1 MPLRARS
8 HVVTTTRAVVAVAI
22 VAGACAP
29 SVQADIAIDGA
40 GELLFVHGS
49 SGGRAVIEHFA
60 DDSRNGVRIRQIGIG
75 DPAIRLNPNEPLCQE
90 NPLFNDVVCNRI
102 AELLHIE
109 GGSFDDEFVIGGSNQ
124 GCAAASATP
133 VSATLGDGKDVLRPS
148 LNCVGDQSGVNRM
161 HPVFDVRGEDGSDT
175 LIGGR
180 LNDTLDGGQGADEIN
195 GQAGDDTLV
204 DRTGRDVVNGS
215 TGNDLFEAGIFTT
228 SGPGEGAAANGLF
241 PDVFDGGSGIDTV
254 RYGRF
259 GERLSVSLDGAAN
272 DGEAGEGDNVRNI
285 ENVIAAGGN
294 DTLVGSDAANQL
306 DGQFGNDD
314 ITGGN
319 GADTLLGGSGN
330 DFIVA
335 RDNGTRDVVRCGDG
349 FDDVVADLV
358 DNVEL
363 SFAVLL
369 PRTGGP
375 ACDRVERFAVDDGP
389 PAEVVNRSARIAA
402 DRSLRITLACP
413 RRARVTCR
421 GKVRL
426 VEAVRGGRTLASAR
440 YVARRG
446 RRSAPV
452 RLVLTAQEARRIR
465 ARGVVATVTRE
476 NGVSKKGPRSA
487 TSTLTIRARK

>member
-1 MPLRARS
+1 MLRS
-8 HVVTTTRAVVAVAI
+8 HVVRATRAVVAVAI
-22 VAGACAP
+22 VAGVCAP
-29 SVQADIAIDGA
+29 SVQADIAVDGA
-40 GELLFVHGS
+40 GELLFVHGT

-75 DPAIRLNPNEPLCQE
+75 DPAIRLNPDEPLCQE
-90 NPLFNDVVCNRI
+90 NPLFNDVVCDRLAQLI
-102 AELLHIE
+102 LIE

-124 GCAAASATP
+124 GCAAAPATP
-133 VSATLGDGKDVLRPS
+133 VRATLGDGKDVLRPS
-148 LNCVGDQSGVNRM
+148 LNCVGDQSGINRM
-161 HPVFDVRGEDGSDT
+161 HPVFTASGQDGSDT

-215 TGNDLFEAGIFTT
+215 TGNDLFEAGLFVT
-228 SGPGEGAAANGLF
+228 SGPTEGTSNGLF
-241 PDVFDGGSGIDTV
+241 PDVLDGDGGIDTV
-254 RYGRF
+254 RYDR
-259 GERLSVSLDGAAN
+259 GERVSVSLDGAAN
-272 DGEAGEGDNVRNI
+272 DGEAGEGDNVREI
-285 ENVIAAGGN
+285 ENVVAGNGN
-294 DTLVGSDAANQL
+294 DTLLGSDAANQL
-306 DGQFGNDD
+306 DGQFGNDS

-319 GADTLLGGSGN
+319 GADTLIGGLGS

-349 FDDVVADLV
+349 FDEVVADLQ

-363 SFAVLL
+363 SFSVLQ

-389 PAEVVNRSARIAA
+389 PAEVVKRSARIAA

-421 GKVRL
+421 GKIRL

-452 RLVLTAQEARRIR
+452 RLVLTAREARRVR

-487 TSTLTIRARK
+487 TSMLTIRGRS

>member
-1 MPLRARS
+1 
-8 HVVTTTRAVVAVAI
+8 VVTTPRAVVAVAI

-29 SVQADIAIDGA
+29 SAQADIAVDGA
-40 GELLFVHGS
+40 GELLFVHGT

-75 DPAIRLNPNEPLCQE
+75 DPAIRLNPDEPLCQE
-90 NPLFNDVVCNRI
+90 NVVFNDVVCNRI
-102 AELLHIE
+102 ADSLRIE
-109 GGSFDDEFVIGGSNQ
+109 GSGFDDEFVVGGSNQ
-124 GCAAASATP
+124 GCAAASA
-133 VSATLGDGKDVLRPS
+133 ATVRALLGDGRDVLRPS
-148 LNCVGDQSGVNRM
+148 LNCVGDQSGINRM
-161 HPVFDVRGEDGSDT
+161 HPVFNAEGDDGSDT

-204 DRTGRDVVNGS
+204 DRSGRDVVNGS
-215 TGNDLFEAGIFTT
+215 TGNDLFETGTFTT
-228 SGPGEGAAANGLF
+228 SGPLEGASNGLF
-241 PDVFDGGSGIDTV
+241 ADVLDGGSGIDTV
-254 RYGRF
+254 RYGNRD
-259 GERLSVSLDGAAN
+259 ERINVGLDGAAN
-272 DGEAGEGDNVRNI
+272 DGEAGEGDNVRAI
-285 ENVIAAGGN
+285 ENVVAAGGN

-306 DGQFGNDD
+306 EGQGGNDS

-319 GADTLLGGSGN
+319 GADTLVGGSGS

-335 RDNGTRDVVRCGDG
+335 RDNGTRDVVRCGDD
-349 FDDVVADLV
+349 FDEVVADLE

-363 SFAVLL
+363 SFLVLQ

-402 DRSLRITLACP
+402 DRSLRVTLACP

-421 GKVRL
+421 GKIRL
-426 VEAVRGGRTLASAR
+426 LEAVRGGRELASAR

-452 RLVLTAQEARRIR
+452 RLVLTAQEARRVR
-465 ARGVVATVTRE
+465 ARGVAATVTRE

-487 TSTLTIRARK
+487 TGTLTIRGRS